1 MRGMERLYEAS
12 ATISSEGRFSER
24 EMMDRA
30 DEILEAVQRDAT
42 AIALGPVVSVD
53 FTESEIE
60 VTFSVLASSPE
71 DLHTV
76 VVRVEKIMSDNANS
90 FDYEGSSTR
99 RLPDEE
105 LAAV

>member
-1 MRGMERLYEAS
+1 MRVMERLYEAS
-12 ATISSEGRFSER
+12 ATISSEDRFSER

-30 DEILEAVQRDAT
+30 DEILEAVQRDAI

-53 FTESEIE
+53 FTEPKIE

-76 VVRVEKIMSDNANS
+76 VVRVGKIMSDSANS

-99 RLPDEE
+99 RLHDEE